1 MQSKRPSNCK
11 TTAINKQI
19 HENKIQLYLPTY
31 HNIKKKKKKKQL
43 THLTIS
49 LGFTDIGAEAS
60 SRVVKRVHEKQRRC
74 PCRTTC
80 RERLGLR

>member
-1 MQSKRPSNCK
+1 M
-11 TTAINKQI
+11 
-19 HENKIQLYLPTY
+19 
-31 HNIKKKKKKKQL
+31 KKKKKKQL